1 MVIIKIKLQKGD
13 YKMDKVKL
21 VGNLKG
27 ARGFQMDLN
36 GHTLITDT
44 IEINGGANQ
53 GPTPKQL
60 LLAGLIGCVG
70 IDVTMILEKMKIK
83 IDDLQISVEA
93 DNTEDM
99 PKVYENIHLTFKF
112 TGDDLKMKDLERIV
126 SLSKEKY
133 CGVSAMLEK
142 HTPISYEIIIL

>member
-1 MVIIKIKLQKGD
+1 
-13 YKMDKVKL
+13 MDKVKV

-27 ARGFQMDLN
+27 ARGFEMDLD

-44 IEINGGANQ
+44 VEFNGGDNQ

-60 LLAGLIGCVG
+60 LLAGLIGCIG
-70 IDVTMILEKMKIK
+70 IDVTMILDKMKIK
-83 IDDLQISVEA
+83 IEDLQISAQA
-93 DNTEDM
+93 DNTDDM
-99 PKVYENIHLTFKF
+99 PRVYENIHLTFKF
-112 TGDDLKMKDLERIV
+112 TGNDLKMKDLERIV
-126 SLSKEKY
+126 SLSKETY